1 MSEII
6 ADKEKKISKEKVH
19 TKTIFNYIIGPLL
32 FGIIMLLP
40 IPGLSFEG
48 KTVLATLL
56 WMVAWWIASPFPAGA
71 ISLLPIVILPLTNAL
86 PGPVTAKAYGD
97 PLNFLFLGGFA
108 IALALEKWNL
118 HERISINIIGAF
130 SGSTSGMVTGMLI
143 SSFFISMWVSNTAT
157 AMMLLPIGTAMA
169 AKVVTLMKQEEG
181 YTEKDGKNFTTSIV
195 LGIAIGATIGGS
207 STLIG
212 TPPNLI
218 LAGLASQ
225 LYGIEIPFGKW
236 MLFALP
242 LTAILLAVTIFVMT
256 KFVFPVKIKKLQN
269 GQSFIKEEKFRIGKM
284 TYEEKVVTGIF
295 VLTIF
300 LWLTRTFIW
309 IKFVPGMSD
318 TMIAIFAGILIFAWP
333 ASKKHGGK
341 ILNADAFGKMPWSVL
356 LMIGG
361 GLAIAEGFQ
370 QTDLA
375 QWIGNQLLALQ
386 GASYFAI
393 LIACCALALVMTQ
406 VAPNTATTTILVPIA
421 SSLAVAVG
429 VDPIP
434 VMVITALGAGFAYM
448 LPIGTPTFGVVYASG
463 KIEMNDMIK
472 MGGIIVL
479 AAFFLL
485 IGFVYYIYPIIF

>member
-1 MSEII
+1 
-6 ADKEKKISKEKVH
+6 
-19 TKTIFNYIIGPLL
+19 
-32 FGIIMLLP
+32 
-40 IPGLSFEG
+40 
-48 KTVLATLL
+48 
-56 WMVAWWIASPFPAGA
+56 
-71 ISLLPIVILPLTNAL
+71 
-86 PGPVTAKAYGD
+86 
-97 PLNFLFLGGFA
+97 
-108 IALALEKWNL
+108 
-118 HERISINIIGAF
+118 
-130 SGSTSGMVTGMLI
+130 
-143 SSFFISMWVSNTAT
+143 
-157 AMMLLPIGTAMA
+157 
-169 AKVVTLMKQEEG
+169 
-181 YTEKDGKNFTTSIV
+181 
-195 LGIAIGATIGGS
+195 
-207 STLIG
+207 
-212 TPPNLI
+212 
-218 LAGLASQ
+218 
-225 LYGIEIPFGKW
+225 
-236 MLFALP
+236 
-242 LTAILLAVTIFVMT
+242 
-256 KFVFPVKIKKLQN
+256 
-269 GQSFIKEEKFRIGKM
+269 M

-309 IKFVPGMSD
+309 TKFVPGMSD

-333 ASKKHGGK
+333 ASKKNGGK

-463 KIEMNDMIK
+463 KIDMNDMIK
-472 MGGIIVL
+472 MGGIIVI